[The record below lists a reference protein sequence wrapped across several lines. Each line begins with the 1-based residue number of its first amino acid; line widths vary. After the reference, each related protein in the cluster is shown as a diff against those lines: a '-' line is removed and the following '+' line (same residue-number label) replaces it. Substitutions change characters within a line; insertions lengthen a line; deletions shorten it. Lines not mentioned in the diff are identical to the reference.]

1 MRSRPQLL
9 ITLLFL
15 MSALFT
21 LQGQTYVSAG
31 GLRLG
36 TEWGLT
42 YKHRIANQITAEAI
56 LQSSFDEPVTRISLL
71 GAKHFPLITKGFN
84 IYGGG
89 GLHAGWYERTPSQ
102 TIPHGGVSFIGGAE
116 ITLGRLNV
124 SWDIKPALN
133 IAGFREYK
141 LLDMNSAVSLRYVFI
156 KKTEK
161 KTGNRK
167 SSAGGKSKKTRKGK
181 I

>member
-1 MRSRPQLL
+1 MKSRPQLL
-9 ITLLFL
+9 ITLLL
-15 MSALFT
+15 IMSAIISLH
-21 LQGQTYVSAG
+21 GQTYVSAG

-56 LQSSFDEPVTRISLL
+56 LQSSFDEPVTRITLL
-71 GAKHFPLITKGFN
+71 GARHFPLITKGFN

-89 GLHAGWYERTPSQ
+89 GLHAGWYEKTPSQ

-156 KKTEK
+156 KKTDK
-161 KTGNRK
+161 KNGRNKT
-167 SSAGGKSKKTRKGK
+167 SSGGSKKKTRKGR